1 VFEALVGFCWFFSF
15 CDGRILAASPT
26 VSTFLHFFSVS
37 NFSLFSI
44 VTNHSKR
51 HLYYNQLPPHAA
63 NMGKSFNATAK
74 MGEMKGLIKLMRRA
88 DRERFSLDVRAWKR
102 HVRQDIQAQI
112 SEQGM

>member
-1 VFEALVGFCWFFSF
+1 
-15 CDGRILAASPT
+15 
-26 VSTFLHFFSVS
+26 
-37 NFSLFSI
+37 
-44 VTNHSKR
+44 
-51 HLYYNQLPPHAA
+51 
-63 NMGKSFNATAK
+63 MGKSFNATAK